1 MDDLTI
7 TLAKLSGLHGKVSSR
22 MGERTRHGDL
32 PLTFDPPTVQEYFE
46 QYVKLSDQ
54 MRALLP
60 QLFSDLPQRGIPK
73 PKESESNEG
82 RGYIPVA
89 ALSTLVRD
97 IEYILTVNE
106 RNQAA
111 KVEIPAMTVTRE
123 GVFFA
128 GQYFDAIQRLKD
140 ILAQAKNTIVI
151 IDGYINDDVL
161 NLVSAKNPGVA
172 VNILTKQVSAALKI
186 AAGAFNKQYGNL
198 SIRTSS
204 AFHDRFVITDDTDF
218 YHFGASIKDLGN
230 RGFMFSLIEEPTV
243 IAALQGQWNQEW
255 ARAIVAV

>member
-1 MDDLTI
+1 MDELTI
-7 TLAKLSGLHGKVSSR
+7 ALAKLSGLHRTVLSR
-22 MGERTRHGDL
+22 MTERNRHGDL
-32 PLTFDPPTVQEYFE
+32 NLVFDPPTVREYF
-46 QYVKLSDQ
+46 QHYKKLSDQ
-54 MRALLP
+54 VKSLLP
-60 QLFSDLPQRGIPK
+60 QLFSDLPKREIPK
-73 PKESESNEG
+73 PTKSDVFDG

-89 ALSTLVRD
+89 LLSTLVRD

-111 KVEIPAMTVTRE
+111 TVEIPAMTVTRE

-128 GQYFDAIQRLKD
+128 GQYFDAIQRVKD
-140 ILAQAKNTIVI
+140 ILAQAKHSIVI

-161 NLVSAKNPGVA
+161 NLLSAKSKGVA

-186 AAGAFNKQYGNL
+186 AAGAFNKQYGSL

-243 IAALQGQWNQEW
+243 IAALKGQWNQEW
-255 ARAIVAV
+255 AGALVVV